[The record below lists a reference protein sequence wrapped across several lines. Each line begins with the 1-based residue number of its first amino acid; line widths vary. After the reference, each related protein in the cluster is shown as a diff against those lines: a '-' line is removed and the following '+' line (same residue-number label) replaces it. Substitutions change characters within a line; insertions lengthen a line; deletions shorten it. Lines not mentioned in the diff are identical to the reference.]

1 MLDRRVRRG
10 DDVKGLKKSGIFY
23 TEIGILNVKSLNL
36 GPWLYIIGLL
46 IWVKGL
52 LHWHSPHINLFSR
65 RKKLV
70 GFKRKNSLIIYFY
83 IYDSLDSTRG
93 STVCIN
99 MWGEKNSL

>member
-52 LHWHSPHINLFSR
+52 LHWHSPHIY
-65 RKKLV
+65 V
-70 GFKRKNSLIIYFY
+70 AIYIIYNIVHIFMY
-83 IYDSLDSTRG
+83 TYTYMCIMK
-93 STVCIN
+93 VCIYVFIIIIIIIY
-99 MWGEKNSL
+99 

>member
-52 LHWHSPHINLFSR
+52 LHWHSPHIYVYLL
-65 RKKLV
+65 KKL
-70 GFKRKNSLIIYFY
+70 
-83 IYDSLDSTRG
+83 T
-93 STVCIN
+93 
-99 MWGEKNSL
+99 